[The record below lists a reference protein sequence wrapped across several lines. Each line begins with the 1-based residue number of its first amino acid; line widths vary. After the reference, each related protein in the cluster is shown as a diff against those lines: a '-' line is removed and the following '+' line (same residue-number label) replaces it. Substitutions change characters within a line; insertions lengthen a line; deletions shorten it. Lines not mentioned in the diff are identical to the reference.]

1 MPDEYFL
8 REQAREAIRSGTLPT
23 RKPDRT
29 YGGHGSGIDCAVCG
43 QRMTRDQPEFEIE
56 FSRNGMTAGVD
67 SFHLHPRCYA
77 AWEFERTKGEADGPV
92 YARWSPATEA
102 PAASGQQQ
110 PPDQMLEPEQGL
122 DGTRSFIGRL
132 QSGASIDVSDVAVE
146 HVHAGTS
153 RDRSPSDSMPP
164 VPGGP

>member
-29 YGGHGSGIDCAVCG
+29 YGGTGSSLDCAVCG
-43 QRMTRDQPEFEIE
+43 RRVAREQAELEIE

-67 SFHLHPRCYA
+67 RDHLHPRCYA
-77 AWEFERTKGEADGPV
+77 AWEFERTKVEADGPV
-92 YARWSPATEA
+92 LVRWSPATEA
-102 PAASGQQQ
+102 PAASGQQ
-110 PPDQMLEPEQGL
+110 PPDQTLEPEQGL
-122 DGTRSFIGRL
+122 DGSRGFIGRL

-146 HVHAGTS
+146 RVHAGIS
-153 RDRSPSDSMPP
+153 RDR
-164 VPGGP
+164 